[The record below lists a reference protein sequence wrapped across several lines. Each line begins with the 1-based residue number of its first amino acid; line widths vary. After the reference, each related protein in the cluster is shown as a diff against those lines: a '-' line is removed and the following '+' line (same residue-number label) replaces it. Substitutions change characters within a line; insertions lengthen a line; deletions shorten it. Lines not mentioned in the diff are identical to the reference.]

1 MSASYFVP
9 TPYGILV
16 GMLRILGGQFRSRQL
31 KTPPDNTVTRPWTGR
46 ARESVFN
53 QLRGHINEGIV
64 LDLFAGVGTMGLEA
78 ASRGAQTV
86 VLVEQDF
93 KIFNMLEANIQA
105 MQCEDQAPA
114 MQADA
119 LSSLPLL
126 RVPRPLDV
134 AFIDPP
140 YTMMQ
145 NEATRVRILDQV
157 ARIEPLLDD
166 EGLIVLRTPKNPSE
180 TDHSVEEL
188 SGPEVHKEGAGMW
201 ILYYGKKQRE

>member
-1 MSASYFVP
+1 
-9 TPYGILV
+9 
-16 GMLRILGGQFRSRQL
+16 MLRILGGQFRSRQL
-31 KTPPDNTVTRPWTGR
+31 KTPPDNAVTRPWTGR

-53 QLRGHINEGIV
+53 QLRGHINDGIV

-86 VLVEQDF
+86 VLVEQDY
-93 KIFNMLEANIQA
+93 KVFNMLEANIEK
-105 MQCEDQAPA
+105 MQCEDRATA

-140 YTMMQ
+140 YSMME
-145 NEATRVRILDQV
+145 NEAMRVRILDQIS
-157 ARIEPLLDD
+157 RIEPLLDA
-166 EGLIVLRTPKNPSE
+166 EGLIVLRTPKNPNE
-180 TDHSVEEL
+180 TDHSVEVL
-188 SGPEVHKEGAGMW
+188 AGPEVHKEGLGMW
-201 ILYYGKKQRE
+201 VLYYGKKAT

>member
-1 MSASYFVP
+1 
-9 TPYGILV
+9 
-16 GMLRILGGQFRSRQL
+16 MLRILGGQFRSRQL
-31 KTPPDNTVTRPWTGR
+31 KTPPDNAVTRPWTGR

-53 QLRGHINEGIV
+53 QLRGHINDGIV

-86 VLVEQDF
+86 VLVEQDY
-93 KIFNMLEANIQA
+93 KVFNMLEANIEK
-105 MQCEDQAPA
+105 MQCEDRATA

-140 YTMMQ
+140 YSMME
-145 NEATRVRILDQV
+145 NEAMRVRILDQI
-157 ARIEPLLDD
+157 ARIEPLLDA
-166 EGLIVLRTPKNPSE
+166 EGLIVLRTPKNPNE
-180 TDHSVEEL
+180 TDHSVEVL
-188 SGPEVHKEGAGMW
+188 AGPEVHKEGLGMW
-201 ILYYGKKQRE
+201 VLYYGKKAT

>member
-1 MSASYFVP
+1 
-9 TPYGILV
+9 
-16 GMLRILGGQFRSRQL
+16 
-31 KTPPDNTVTRPWTGR
+31 
-46 ARESVFN
+46 
-53 QLRGHINEGIV
+53 
-64 LDLFAGVGTMGLEA
+64 
-78 ASRGAQTV
+78 
-86 VLVEQDF
+86 
-93 KIFNMLEANIQA
+93 MLEANIQT
-105 MQCEDQAPA
+105 MQCEDQATA

-145 NEATRVRILDQV
+145 NESTRVRILDQV

-166 EGLIVLRTPKNPSE
+166 KGLIVLRTPKNPSE
-180 TDHSVEEL
+180 TDHSVEVL

>member
-1 MSASYFVP
+1 MTASYFEG
-9 TPYGILV
+9 TAYGILG

-31 KTPPDNTVTRPWTGR
+31 KTPPDNAVTRPWTGR

-64 LDLFAGVGTMGLEA
+64 LDLFAGVGTMGLESV
-78 ASRGAQTV
+78 SRGAQTV

-93 KIFNMLEANIQA
+93 KIFTMLQANIET
-105 MQCEDQAPA
+105 MQCQEQATA
-114 MQADA
+114 LQADA

-140 YTMMQ
+140 YGMMQ
-145 NEATRVRILDQV
+145 NEAARVRVLDQV

-166 EGLIVLRTPKNPSE
+166 EGFIVLRTPKNPDES
-180 TDHSVEEL
+180 DHRVDGL
-188 SGPEVHKEGAGMW
+188 SGPEIHKEGVGMW
-201 ILYYGKKQRE
+201 ICYYGKQGT

>member
-1 MSASYFVP
+1 M
-9 TPYGILV
+9 ILYAYHLRYPKS
-16 GMLRILGGQFRSRQL
+16 MLRILSGQFRSRRL
-31 KTPPDNTVTRPWTGR
+31 KTPPDNSVTRPWTGR

-78 ASRGAQTV
+78 VSRGAQTA

-93 KIFNMLEANIQA
+93 KIFKLLEANIETI
-105 MQCEDQAPA
+105 QCEDRATA

-126 RVPRPLDV
+126 RIPRPVDV
-134 AFIDPP
+134 TFVDPP
-140 YTMMQ
+140 YGMMQ
-145 NEATRVRILDQV
+145 NDATRQRIFDQL

-166 EGLIVLRTPKNPSE
+166 EGLVVLRTPENPRE
-180 TDHSVEEL
+180 IDHTVEEL
-188 SGPEVHKEGAGMW
+188 AGPEIHKVGAGMW
-201 ILYYGKKQRE
+201 ILYYGKRVP

>member
-1 MSASYFVP
+1 VP
-9 TPYGILV
+9 HPYGILG

-31 KTPPDNTVTRPWTGR
+31 KTPPDNAVTRPWTGR

-53 QLRGHINEGIV
+53 QLRGHINDGIV

-86 VLVEQDF
+86 VLVEQDY
-93 KIFNMLEANIQA
+93 KVFNMLEANIEK
-105 MQCEDQAPA
+105 MQCEDRATA

-140 YTMMQ
+140 YSMME
-145 NEATRVRILDQV
+145 NEAMRVRILDQI
-157 ARIEPLLDD
+157 ARIEPLLDA
-166 EGLIVLRTPKNPSE
+166 EGLIVLRTPKNPNE
-180 TDHSVEEL
+180 TDHLVEVL
-188 SGPEVHKEGAGMW
+188 AGPEVHKEGLGMW
-201 ILYYGKKQRE
+201 VLYYGKKAT

>member
-1 MSASYFVP
+1 MP
-9 TPYGILV
+9 HPYGILG

-31 KTPPDNTVTRPWTGR
+31 KTPPDNAVTRPWTGR

-53 QLRGHINEGIV
+53 QLRGHINDGIV

-86 VLVEQDF
+86 VLVEQDY
-93 KIFNMLEANIQA
+93 KVFNMLEANIEK
-105 MQCEDQAPA
+105 MQCEDRATA

-140 YTMMQ
+140 YSMME
-145 NEATRVRILDQV
+145 NEAMRVRILDQI
-157 ARIEPLLDD
+157 ARIEPLLDA
-166 EGLIVLRTPKNPSE
+166 EGLIVLRTPKNPNE
-180 TDHSVEEL
+180 TDHSVEVL
-188 SGPEVHKEGAGMW
+188 AGPEVHKEGLGMW
-201 ILYYGKKQRE
+201 VLYYGKKAT

>member
-1 MSASYFVP
+1 MP
-9 TPYGILV
+9 HPYGILG

-31 KTPPDNTVTRPWTGR
+31 KTPPDNAVTRPWTGR

-53 QLRGHINEGIV
+53 QLRGHINDGIV

-86 VLVEQDF
+86 VLVEQDY
-93 KIFNMLEANIQA
+93 KVFNMLEANIEK
-105 MQCEDQAPA
+105 MQCEDRATA

-140 YTMMQ
+140 YSMME
-145 NEATRVRILDQV
+145 NEAMRVRILDQI
-157 ARIEPLLDD
+157 ARIEPLLDA
-166 EGLIVLRTPKNPSE
+166 EGLIVLRTPKNPNE
-180 TDHSVEEL
+180 TDHSVEVL
-188 SGPEVHKEGAGMW
+188 AGPEVHKEGLGMW
-201 ILYYGKKQRE
+201 VLYYGKKET

>member
-1 MSASYFVP
+1 MP
-9 TPYGILV
+9 HPYGILG

-31 KTPPDNTVTRPWTGR
+31 KTPPDNAVTRPWTGR

-53 QLRGHINEGIV
+53 QLRGHINDGIV

-86 VLVEQDF
+86 VLVEQDY
-93 KIFNMLEANIQA
+93 KVFNMLESNIEK
-105 MQCEDQAPA
+105 MQCEDRATA

-140 YTMMQ
+140 YSMME
-145 NEATRVRILDQV
+145 NEAMRVRILDQI
-157 ARIEPLLDD
+157 ARIEPLLDA
-166 EGLIVLRTPKNPSE
+166 EGLIVLRTPKNPNE
-180 TDHSVEEL
+180 TDHSVEVL
-188 SGPEVHKEGAGMW
+188 AGPEVHKEGLGMW
-201 ILYYGKKQRE
+201 VLYYGKKET

>member
-1 MSASYFVP
+1 MP
-9 TPYGILV
+9 HPYGILG

-31 KTPPDNTVTRPWTGR
+31 KTPPDNAVTRPWTGR

-53 QLRGHINEGIV
+53 QLRGHINDGIV

-86 VLVEQDF
+86 VLVEQDY
-93 KIFNMLEANIQA
+93 KVFNMLEANIEK
-105 MQCEDQAPA
+105 MQCEDRATA

-140 YTMMQ
+140 YSMME
-145 NEATRVRILDQV
+145 NEAMRVRILDQIS
-157 ARIEPLLDD
+157 RIEPLLDA
-166 EGLIVLRTPKNPSE
+166 EGLIVLRTPKNPNE
-180 TDHSVEEL
+180 TDHSVEVL
-188 SGPEVHKEGAGMW
+188 AGPEVHKEGLGMW
-201 ILYYGKKQRE
+201 VLYYGKKAT

>member
-1 MSASYFVP
+1 MP
-9 TPYGILV
+9 QPYGILG

-31 KTPPDNTVTRPWTGR
+31 KTPPDNAVTRPWTGR

-53 QLRGHINEGIV
+53 QLRGHINDGIV

-86 VLVEQDF
+86 VLVEQDY
-93 KIFNMLEANIQA
+93 KVFNMLEANIEK
-105 MQCEDQAPA
+105 MQCEDRATA

-140 YTMMQ
+140 YSMME
-145 NEATRVRILDQV
+145 NEAMRVRILDQI
-157 ARIEPLLDD
+157 ARIEPLLDA
-166 EGLIVLRTPKNPSE
+166 EGLIVLRTPKNPNE
-180 TDHSVEEL
+180 TDHSVEVL
-188 SGPEVHKEGAGMW
+188 AGPEVHKEGLGMW
-201 ILYYGKKQRE
+201 VLYYGKKAT

>member
-1 MSASYFVP
+1 MP
-9 TPYGILV
+9 HPYGILG

-31 KTPPDNTVTRPWTGR
+31 KTPPDNAVTRPWTGR

-53 QLRGHINEGIV
+53 QLRGHINDGIV

-86 VLVEQDF
+86 VLVEQHY
-93 KIFNMLEANIQA
+93 KVFNMLESNIEK
-105 MQCEDQAPA
+105 MQCEDRATA

-140 YTMMQ
+140 YSMME
-145 NEATRVRILDQV
+145 NEAMRVRILDQI
-157 ARIEPLLDD
+157 ARIEPLLDA
-166 EGLIVLRTPKNPSE
+166 EGLIVLRTPKNPNE
-180 TDHSVEEL
+180 TDHSVEVL
-188 SGPEVHKEGAGMW
+188 AGPEVHKEGLGMW
-201 ILYYGKKQRE
+201 VLYYGKKET

>member
-1 MSASYFVP
+1 MP
-9 TPYGILV
+9 HPYGILG

-31 KTPPDNTVTRPWTGR
+31 KTPPDNAVTRPWTGR

-53 QLRGHINEGIV
+53 QLRGHINDGIV

-86 VLVEQDF
+86 VLVEQDY
-93 KIFNMLEANIQA
+93 KVFNMLESNIEK
-105 MQCEDQAPA
+105 MQCEDRATA

-140 YTMMQ
+140 YSMME
-145 NEATRVRILDQV
+145 NEAMRVRILDQI
-157 ARIEPLLDD
+157 ARIEPLLDA
-166 EGLIVLRTPKNPSE
+166 EGLIVLRTPKNPNE
-180 TDHSVEEL
+180 TDHSVEVL
-188 SGPEVHKEGAGMW
+188 AGPEVHKEGLGMW
-201 ILYYGKKQRE
+201 VLYYGKKAT

>member
-1 MSASYFVP
+1 
-9 TPYGILV
+9 
-16 GMLRILGGQFRSRQL
+16 MLRILGGQFRSRQL
-31 KTPPDNTVTRPWTGR
+31 KTPPDNAVTRPWTGR

-53 QLRGHINEGIV
+53 QLRGHINDGIV

-86 VLVEQDF
+86 VLVEQDY
-93 KIFNMLEANIQA
+93 KVFNMLQANIEK
-105 MQCEDQAPA
+105 MQCEDRATA

-140 YTMMQ
+140 YSMME
-145 NEATRVRILDQV
+145 NEAMRVRILDQI
-157 ARIEPLLDD
+157 ARIEPLLDA
-166 EGLIVLRTPKNPSE
+166 EGLIVLRTPKNPNE
-180 TDHSVEEL
+180 TDHSVEVL
-188 SGPEVHKEGAGMW
+188 AGPEVHKEGLGMW
-201 ILYYGKKQRE
+201 VLYYGKKET

>member
-1 MSASYFVP
+1 MP
-9 TPYGILV
+9 HPYGILG

-31 KTPPDNTVTRPWTGR
+31 KTPPDNAVTRPWTGR

-53 QLRGHINEGIV
+53 QLRGHINGGIV

-86 VLVEQDF
+86 VLVEQDY
-93 KIFNMLEANIQA
+93 KVFNMLEANIEK
-105 MQCEDQAPA
+105 MQCEDRATA

-140 YTMMQ
+140 YSMME
-145 NEATRVRILDQV
+145 NEAMRVRILDQI
-157 ARIEPLLDD
+157 ARIEPLLDA
-166 EGLIVLRTPKNPSE
+166 EGLIVLRTPKNPNE
-180 TDHSVEEL
+180 TDHSVEVL
-188 SGPEVHKEGAGMW
+188 AGPEVHKEGLGMW
-201 ILYYGKKQRE
+201 VLYYGKKET

>member
-1 MSASYFVP
+1 
-9 TPYGILV
+9 
-16 GMLRILGGQFRSRQL
+16 MLRILGGQFRSRQL
-31 KTPPDNTVTRPWTGR
+31 KTPPDNAVTRPWTGR

-53 QLRGHINEGIV
+53 QLRGHINDGSV

-86 VLVEQDF
+86 VLVEQDY
-93 KIFNMLEANIQA
+93 KVFNMLEANIEK
-105 MQCEDQAPA
+105 MQCEDRATA

-140 YTMMQ
+140 YSMME
-145 NEATRVRILDQV
+145 NEAMRVRILDQI
-157 ARIEPLLDD
+157 ARIEPLLDA
-166 EGLIVLRTPKNPSE
+166 EGLIVLRTPKNPNE
-180 TDHSVEEL
+180 TDHSVEVL
-188 SGPEVHKEGAGMW
+188 AGPEVHKEGLGMW
-201 ILYYGKKQRE
+201 VLYYGKKAT